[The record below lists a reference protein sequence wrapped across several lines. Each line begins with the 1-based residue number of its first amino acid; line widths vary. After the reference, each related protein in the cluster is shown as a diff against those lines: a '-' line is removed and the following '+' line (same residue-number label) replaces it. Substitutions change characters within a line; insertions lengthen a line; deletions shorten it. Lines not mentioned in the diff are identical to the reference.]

1 MVYSFNRVL
10 KKINSD
16 GVIAIYS
23 VLLVGISWYVYPLS
37 NERGRGNG
45 NENIFTSASLKVQ
58 ASREALFL
66 KQTRI
71 LHSVIL
77 GLESVLFGLFVFA
90 IGCDQFEAIFL
101 EMLLKQAR
109 DSKLTDGLFENQADD
124 NFVQLFDR
132 ELAKSSS
139 EKVDIGI
146 AEAIINQMALHR
158 LEK

>member
-1 MVYSFNRVL
+1 MTQLITPQFESFGSLQKMKTEYSADANGFLNA
-10 KKINSD
+10 ND
-16 GVIAIYS
+16 TS
-23 VLLVGISWYVYPLS
+23 V
-37 NERGRGNG
+37 NG
-45 NENIFTSASLKVQ
+45 THAELRAV
-58 ASREALFL
+58 A
-66 KQTRI
+66 
-71 LHSVIL
+71 
-77 GLESVLFGLFVFA
+77 
-90 IGCDQFEAIFL
+90 DQFEAIFL

-109 DSKLTDGLFENQADD
+109 DSKLSDGLFENKADD